1 MWMVSGKRGNSS
13 LDQWKHII
21 APVIEAL
28 QQMEWLSDKLIHIVA
43 DREFASPKLAEW
55 LKTTYINV
63 DATLRIKAS
72 MYLSSTDLP
81 ETETKVASLIQK
93 EPIKYTDYGLA

>member
-1 MWMVSGKRGNSS
+1 
-13 LDQWKHII
+13 
-21 APVIEAL
+21 
-28 QQMEWLSDKLIHIVA
+28 MEWLSGKLIHFVA
-43 DREFASPKLAEW
+43 DREFARLKLAEW
-55 LKTTYINV
+55 LKTTYRSV

-93 EPIKYTDYGLA
+93 WSKVTAIFYTIRF